1 MASFLIPQGHHR
13 QRPPSESEELK
24 LKVGHSPA
32 QERGTGGDDVVGS
45 CVTSRLYLSKAPSD
59 AASSL
64 EKDAVL
70 RRIRHH
76 RRINRVRTALESI
89 LGGSSA
95 QEPDDDA
102 FSSP

>member
-1 MASFLIPQGHHR
+1 MAFLISQGQHR
-13 QRPPSESEELK
+13 RRPLSEAEELK
-24 LKVGHSPA
+24 LKAGHEE
-32 QERGTGGDDVVGS
+32 ERGTGGDAGH
-45 CVTSRLYLSKAPSD
+45 VTTRLYLSKAPSD

-76 RRINRVRTALESI
+76 RRINRVRTAFESI
-89 LGGSSA
+89 LGGSSSV
-95 QEPDDDA
+95 QEEPLDDDA

>member
-1 MASFLIPQGHHR
+1 MISQGQHR
-13 QRPPSESEELK
+13 RRPLSEAEELK
-24 LKVGHSPA
+24 LKAGHSPA
-32 QERGTGGDDVVGS
+32 EERGTGGGDGVVGIS
-45 CVTSRLYLSKAPSD
+45 HVTSRLYLSKAPSD

-76 RRINRVRTALESI
+76 RRINRVRTAFESI
-89 LGGSSA
+89 LGGSSV
-95 QEPDDDA
+95 QEEPQDDC